1 MHQICAFELGMFNRS
16 DWCHLFDM
24 DDLLAIDYLS
34 DITVISD
41 DIYIYCT
48 YMSSVIYLGFFC
60 GKAIDILL

>member
-1 MHQICAFELGMFNRS
+1 MHQICAFELGMSNRS

-41 DIYIYCT
+41 DTHT
-48 YMSSVIYLGFFC
+48 YVVHIC
-60 GKAIDILL
+60 PV

>member
-1 MHQICAFELGMFNRS
+1 MHQICAFELGMSNRS

-34 DITVISD
+34 DITVISY
-41 DIYIYCT
+41 DIYIL
-48 YMSSVIYLGFFC
+48 YMYVQCNLPCFFC

>member
-24 DDLLAIDYLS
+24 DDLLAINYLS

-41 DIYIYCT
+41 DIYILY
-48 YMSSVIYLGFFC
+48 IYVHCNLP
-60 GKAIDILL
+60 